1 MMDELFVNQVNIWT
15 ATFDGYSMYPALKP
29 GDILIVKKVDGKRG
43 NIKLGDIV
51 CFPKDKKHIAHRI
64 INISESKD
72 VLTVTTKGDNMTNP
86 DTSQVLNSDG
96 ILKVV
101 MIKREN
107 KGLIKPRFG
116 STLARLS
123 SLNLTLGIIKG
134 WIGRGVK
141 RFVGR

>member
-1 MMDELFVNQVNIWT
+1 MNQMNIWT

-29 GDILIVKKVDGKRG
+29 GDILIVKKVDGKSG

-51 CFPKDKKHIAHRI
+51 CFPKDEKHIAHRI
-64 INISESKD
+64 IDIKEGED

-86 DTSQVLNSDG
+86 DTSQVLNIDG

-107 KGLIKPRFG
+107 RGLIKPRFG
-116 STLARLS
+116 VILARLS
-123 SLNLTLGIIKG
+123 SLNLTFGIIKG
-134 WIGRGVK
+134 WIGRGFK